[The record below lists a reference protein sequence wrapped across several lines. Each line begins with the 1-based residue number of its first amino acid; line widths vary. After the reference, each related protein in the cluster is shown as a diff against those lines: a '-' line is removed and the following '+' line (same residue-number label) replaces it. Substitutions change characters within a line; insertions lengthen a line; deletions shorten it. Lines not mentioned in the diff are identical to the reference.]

1 MADRP
6 EPYTWADQISYAA
19 ESVLDA
25 AKEALFTH
33 NRVVPAVVYAT
44 EGTPVHDG
52 EQLTI
57 SLVQSYYGQPGDQA
71 EQPSLCNGIISAVF
85 QLELVRCVA
94 SSYNLKTKTG
104 GTVEEKHESAL
115 ELYKDA
121 STLIRTPNY
130 LPHNF
135 DRTTMADITIGTL
148 QGGYIPITMNVI
160 VGLVI

>member
-52 EQLTI
+52 EQL
-57 SLVQSYYGQPGDQA
+57 
-71 EQPSLCNGIISAVF
+71 IISAVF